1 MVCPCRSACQCKQN
15 IQTLIDFGRLCFIVQ
30 QLQPIIRCILES
42 FFISFFR
49 FLLLHLKLFFSFNRL
64 FNVQLTWTNLSNSL
78 SSVCTPSPC
87 LSSPPLPAGYCAGGL
102 YKPVMVRGIIQN
114 LTWDSK
120 QSLGGWHCT
129 LIGDNN
135 HQFINGTPYL
145 PPGPRMVLLATKQ
158 HGDTSIFLPLPPLP
172 LPLLIDGCFQK
183 YFVWV
188 CCAGNKWKKSLER
201 SEAHLGVP
209 DDFNK
214 APPPSSAVLIV
225 CVEGLWFPVSFYLA
239 GSSDS

>member
-1 MVCPCRSACQCKQN
+1 MQICLSMQAKHSDLDWFWKALFHSTTTTTHHQMHPWE
-15 IQTLIDFGRLCFIVQ
+15 FFYFI
-30 QLQPIIRCILES
+30 
-42 FFISFFR
+42 FYISFITFET
-49 FLLLHLKLFFSFNRL
+49 FFFSFNRL

-120 QSLGGWHCT
+120 QSFGGWHCT

-135 HQFINGTPYL
+135 HQFVNGTPYL